1 MSPTSALPGPATASN
16 DPVAKAGFFLLSVYF
31 FFNYSRILDVTVPSL
46 HLPLLVG
53 VALYGTATLA
63 GGIQRALAT
72 TPGKVLTALTG
83 VMFLAAIF
91 GAWPGG
97 SIDVLMNTWSK
108 AFPLYFT
115 VVAVCLTTEQIFQFL
130 KTICLA
136 LAVMSAIALWRGDN
150 ILGRLRID
158 DSRFADPND
167 LAMICLIGAG
177 LCCFLIT
184 RSKSMFGRLGAIGLL
199 GIILYAFSRTG
210 SRGAMMGFAAG
221 ILYLFFKTSVA
232 GKIKMLVVMAAMIL
246 VAVLVL
252 PPKVYL
258 RYVGMISDTTDA
270 DVVELDVAEASSE
283 ARLSLLQESL
293 WMTLRHPLLGV
304 GPGNF
309 AVVENDTARAKG
321 YARGSW
327 HETHNMYTQVSSENG
342 VLAALMYIA
351 VLVLG
356 LRATRRT
363 IQVAKQHPKSHD
375 VEKAAFWMRVATIMF
390 AVSGSFLSVGYSDIL
405 PLMSG
410 LAIALELAVLNEVRV
425 ASKTA
430 GAVVQVRPFTPA
442 FAGMRR

>member
-1 MSPTSALPGPATASN
+1 
-16 DPVAKAGFFLLSVYF
+16 
-31 FFNYSRILDVTVPSL
+31 
-46 HLPLLVG
+46 
-53 VALYGTATLA
+53 
-63 GGIQRALAT
+63 
-72 TPGKVLTALTG
+72 
-83 VMFLAAIF
+83 
-91 GAWPGG
+91 
-97 SIDVLMNTWSK
+97 
-108 AFPLYFT
+108 
-115 VVAVCLTTEQIFQFL
+115 
-130 KTICLA
+130 
-136 LAVMSAIALWRGDN
+136 
-150 ILGRLRID
+150 
-158 DSRFADPND
+158 
-167 LAMICLIGAG
+167 
-177 LCCFLIT
+177 
-184 RSKSMFGRLGAIGLL
+184 
-199 GIILYAFSRTG
+199 
-210 SRGAMMGFAAG
+210 MMGFAAG